1 MSIKIK
7 KGVFQGFISTSN
19 KSKSSSY
26 LSAMDLFNII
36 TILVVVSAAFAYINE
51 RFVKLPYTIGA
62 MVITI
67 AMSMVLTITGWVEPS
82 LTNPLK
88 ELISQIDFSRVLLE
102 ILLSFLLFAGA
113 LHTNFDQLKVQRGP
127 ILAFATFG
135 IMVSTFLI
143 GGLMF
148 FILPMVGLN
157 IEFIHCLLFGSL
169 ISPTDPIA
177 VLGIL
182 KKVGVPKK
190 LETKIVGE
198 SLFNDGVGVVVFL
211 TIFAIAETGLE
222 NITAGEIGMLL
233 LEEVVGGILL
243 GLALGYVAY
252 RLMKS
257 IDDYSVEVLITIAIV
272 MGGYLLAQYLHFSG
286 PLAVVVA
293 GLIVGH
299 DTVRGTSMS
308 DITELYIDK
317 FWETWDALLNGVL
330 FVLIGLEILV
340 LPFEKAYIISG
351 LIAIP
356 IILLARWLSLSI
368 PIVLYSKKLKFVP
381 NTGLMMTWGGL
392 RGGISIALALTLTAE
407 MSRDPFLIITY
418 LVVIFSIIVQGLSIG
433 KVANRLI
440 GDYKEEPS
448 GDGH

>member
-1 MSIKIK
+1 
-7 KGVFQGFISTSN
+7 
-19 KSKSSSY
+19 
-26 LSAMDLFNII
+26 MDLFKII

-67 AMSMVLTITGWVEPS
+67 AMSVVLTISGWIEPS

-88 ELISQIDFSRVLLE
+88 ELISQIDFSKVLLE

-135 IMVSTFLI
+135 VLVSTFLI
-143 GGLMF
+143 GILMYYL
-148 FILPMVGLN
+148 LPLFGLN
-157 IEFIHCLLFGSL
+157 IDFIYCLLFGAL

-211 TIFAIAETGLE
+211 TIFAIAE
-222 NITAGEIGMLL
+222 AGIEHVTFAEIGILL
-233 LEEVVGGILL
+233 LEEVVGGIVL
-243 GLALGYVAY
+243 GLGLGYLAY

-272 MGGYLLAQYLHFSG
+272 MGGYLLAQTLHFSG

-293 GLIVGH
+293 GLVVGH
-299 DTVRGTSMS
+299 DTVRDSSMS
-308 DITELYIDK
+308 EMTELYVDK
-317 FWETWDALLNGVL
+317 FWETWDALLNGIL
-330 FVLIGLEILV
+330 FVLIGLEVLV
-340 LPFEKAYIISG
+340 LPFEKAYIFAG

-356 IILLARWLSLSI
+356 IILLARWISLGI
-368 PIVLYSKKLKFVP
+368 PIFAYKKKLEFVP

-392 RGGISIALALTLTAE
+392 RGGISIALALTLTETMA
-407 MSRDPFLIITY
+407 RDPFLIITY
-418 LVVIFSIIVQGLSIG
+418 VVVIFSIIVQGLSIG
-433 KVANRLI
+433 KVARHLV
-440 GDYKEEPS
+440 GDHMQEPK
-448 GDGH
+448 GNGH

>member
-1 MSIKIK
+1 
-7 KGVFQGFISTSN
+7 
-19 KSKSSSY
+19 
-26 LSAMDLFNII
+26 MDLFSII

-51 RFVKLPYTIGA
+51 RFIHLPYTIGA

-67 AMSMVLTITGWVEPS
+67 VMSMILTIIGWMYPS
-82 LTNPLK
+82 LVNPLK
-88 ELISQIDFSRVLLE
+88 VLISQIDFSKVLLE

-135 IMVSTFLI
+135 VLVSTFLI

-148 FILPMVGLN
+148 YMLPIFGLN
-157 IEFIHCLLFGSL
+157 ISFIHCLLFGAL

-198 SLFNDGVGVVVFL
+198 SLFNDGIGVVVFL
-211 TIFAIAETGLE
+211 TIFAIAQKGVDQVTV
-222 NITAGEIGMLL
+222 GEIGFLL
-233 LEEVVGGILL
+233 LEEVLGGIVL
-243 GLALGYVAY
+243 GLALGYIAF

-257 IDDYSVEVLITIAIV
+257 INDYSVEVLITLAIV
-272 MGGYLLAQYLHFSG
+272 MGGYLLAQWLHFSG

-299 DTVRGTSMS
+299 DTVRDTSMS
-308 DITELYIDK
+308 ELTEIYIDK
-317 FWETWDALLNGVL
+317 FWETWDALLNGIL
-330 FVLIGLEILV
+330 FVLIGLEILI
-340 LPFEKAYIISG
+340 LPFEQSYILSG
-351 LIAIP
+351 LLAIP
-356 IILLARWLSLSI
+356 VILMARWIALSI
-368 PIVLYSKKLKFVP
+368 PIHFYQEKLEFIP
-381 NTGLMMTWGGL
+381 NTGLIMTWGGL
-392 RGGISIALALTLTAE
+392 RGGISIALALTLTQE

-418 LVVIFSIIVQGLSIG
+418 LVVIFSIIAQGLSIG
-433 KVANRLI
+433 KVANKLI
-440 GDYKEEPS
+440 GDYVDDDA
-448 GDGH
+448 GGH

>member
-1 MSIKIK
+1 
-7 KGVFQGFISTSN
+7 
-19 KSKSSSY
+19 
-26 LSAMDLFNII
+26 MDLFAII

-67 AMSMVLTITGWVEPS
+67 LMSMILTISGWIEPS

-88 ELISQIDFSRVLLE
+88 DLISQIDFSKVLLE

-135 IMVSTFLI
+135 VLVSTFLI
-143 GGLMF
+143 GGIMY
-148 FILPMVGLN
+148 FILGMLGLD
-157 IEFIHCLLFGSL
+157 IAFIYCLLFGAL

-211 TIFAIAETGLE
+211 TIFAIAEKGLA
-222 NITAGEIGMLL
+222 NITFGEIGLLL
-233 LEEVVGGILL
+233 LEEVLGGIALGALL
-243 GLALGYVAY
+243 GYIAFK
-252 RLMKS
+252 LMKS

-272 MGGYLLAQYLHFSG
+272 MGGYLLAQKLHFSG

-299 DTVRGTSMS
+299 DTVRDTSMS
-308 DITELYIDK
+308 EITELYVDK
-317 FWETWDALLNGVL
+317 FWETWDALLNGIL
-330 FVLIGLEILV
+330 FVLIGLEILI
-340 LPFEKAYIISG
+340 LPFEKSYIIAG

-356 IILLARWLSLSI
+356 IILIARWIALGI
-368 PIVLYSKKLKFVP
+368 PIVIYKKKLNFVP
-381 NTGLMMTWGGL
+381 NTGFMMTWGGL
-392 RGGISIALALTLTAE
+392 RGGISIALALTLTE
-407 MSRDPFLIITY
+407 DMHKDPFIIITY
-418 LVVIFSIIVQGLSIG
+418 VVVIFSIVVQGLTIG
-433 KVANRLI
+433 KVTNALL
-440 GDYKEEPS
+440 GDYKDLDPS
-448 GDGH
+448 DDNH

>member
-1 MSIKIK
+1 
-7 KGVFQGFISTSN
+7 
-19 KSKSSSY
+19 
-26 LSAMDLFNII
+26 MDLFTII
-36 TILVVVSAAFAYINE
+36 TILVVVSAIFAYINE

-67 AMSMVLTITGWVEPS
+67 AMSFVLTLMGWLDHS

-88 ELISQIDFSRVLLE
+88 DLISQIDFSTVLME

-127 ILAFATFG
+127 ILAFATVGVFL
-135 IMVSTFLI
+135 STFL
-143 GGLMF
+143 
-148 FILPMVGLN
+148 VGLFMYYLLPLMGLE
-157 IEFIHCLLFGSL
+157 IEFIHCLLFGAL

-198 SLFNDGVGVVVFL
+198 SLFNDGVGVVVFM
-211 TIFAIAETGLE
+211 TIYAIAEKGIE
-222 NITAGEIGMLL
+222 HVSAGEIGMLL
-233 LEEVVGGILL
+233 LEEVAGGILL
-243 GLALGYVAY
+243 GLVLGYIAY

-272 MGGYLLAQYLHFSG
+272 MGGYLLAQTLHFSG

-293 GLIVGH
+293 GLIIGH
-299 DTVRGTSMS
+299 DTVRGHTMS
-308 DITELYIDK
+308 DTTELYVDK
-317 FWETWDALLNGVL
+317 FWETWDALLNGIL

-340 LPFEKAYIISG
+340 LPFEKAFIFSG

-356 IILLARWLSLSI
+356 IILLARGISLTI
-368 PIVLYSKKLKFVP
+368 PIFFYQKKLEFVP
-381 NTGLMMTWGGL
+381 NTGLIMTWGGL
-392 RGGISIALALTLTAE
+392 RGGISIALALTLTTE
-407 MSRDPFLIITY
+407 MDRDVFLIITY

-433 KVANRLI
+433 KVANKLI
-440 GDYKEEPS
+440 GDYPVEEGGS
-448 GDGH
+448 GH

>member
-1 MSIKIK
+1 M
-7 KGVFQGFISTSN
+7 
-19 KSKSSSY
+19 
-26 LSAMDLFNII
+26 
-36 TILVVVSAAFAYINE
+36 VSAAFAYINE

-67 AMSMVLTITGWVEPS
+67 VMSLVLTLTGWISPE

-113 LHTNFDQLKVQRGP
+113 LHTNFDQLKVHRGP

-135 IMVSTFLI
+135 VLVSTALI
-143 GGLMF
+143 GLLSYGLF
-148 FILPMVGLN
+148 GIFGLDV
-157 IEFIHCLLFGSL
+157 ELIHCMLFGAL

-211 TIFAIAETGLE
+211 TIYAIAERGLDHVS
-222 NITAGEIGMLL
+222 ASEIGLLL
-233 LEEVVGGILL
+233 LEEVVGGIIL
-243 GLALGYVAY
+243 GLILGYVAF
-252 RLMKS
+252 RLLKS
-257 IDDYSVEVLITIAIV
+257 IDDYSVEVLITLAIV
-272 MGGYLLAQYLHFSG
+272 MGGYMLAQWLHFSG

-308 DITELYIDK
+308 ELTELYVDK
-317 FWETWDALLNGVL
+317 FWETWDALLNGIL
-330 FVLIGLEILV
+330 FVLIGLEILI
-340 LPFEKAYIISG
+340 LPFNQTYVILG

-356 IILLARWLSLSI
+356 VILFARWLSLSL
-368 PIVLYSKKLKFVP
+368 PILVYKEKLEFVP
-381 NTGLMMTWGGL
+381 YTGLIMTWGGL

-407 MSRDPFLIITY
+407 MGRDPFIIITY
-418 LVVIFSIIVQGLSIG
+418 VVVIFSIIVQGLSIG
-433 KVANRLI
+433 KVANELL
-440 GDYKEEPS
+440 GK
-448 GDGH
+448 

>member
-1 MSIKIK
+1 
-7 KGVFQGFISTSN
+7 
-19 KSKSSSY
+19 
-26 LSAMDLFNII
+26 MDLFTII
-36 TILVVVSAAFAYINE
+36 TILVVVSAIFAYINE

-67 AMSMVLTITGWVEPS
+67 AMSAILTITGWVNPD

-88 ELISQIDFSRVLLE
+88 SLISQIDFSKVLLE

-113 LHTNFDQLKVQRGP
+113 LHTNFDQLRVQRWP

-135 IMVSTFLI
+135 VLVSTFLV
-143 GGLMF
+143 GGLMYYLLPLF
-148 FILPMVGLN
+148 GLDIGFIN
-157 IEFIHCLLFGSL
+157 CLLFGAL

-198 SLFNDGVGVVVFL
+198 SLFNDGIGVVVFL
-211 TIFAIAETGLE
+211 TIFAIAQAGLE
-222 NITAGEIGMLL
+222 NVTFGEIGLL
-233 LEEVVGGILL
+233 LVEEVGGGI
-243 GLALGYVAY
+243 ALGFGLGFMAFY
-252 RLMKS
+252 LMKS
-257 IDDYSVEVLITIAIV
+257 IDDYSVEVLITLAIV
-272 MGGYLLAQYLHFSG
+272 MGGYLLAQSLHFSG

-293 GLIVGH
+293 GLIIGH
-299 DTVRGTSMS
+299 DTIRDSSMS
-308 DITELYIDK
+308 DITELYVDK
-317 FWETWDALLNGVL
+317 FWETLDALLNGIL

-340 LPFEKAYIISG
+340 LPFEKAYIFAG
-351 LIAIP
+351 LVAIP
-356 IILLARWLSLSI
+356 IILMARYVSLGI
-368 PIVLYSKKLKFVP
+368 PILAFRKKLNFVP

-392 RGGISIALALTLTAE
+392 RGGISIALALTLTQA
-407 MSRDPFLIITY
+407 MDRDPFLIITY

-440 GDYKEEPS
+440 GDQMQEEGAS
-448 GDGH
+448 GH

>member
-1 MSIKIK
+1 MLTNSIDLDNTVKFT
-7 KGVFQGFISTSN
+7 VNSLFT
-19 KSKSSSY
+19 
-26 LSAMDLFNII
+26 MDLFSII

-51 RFVKLPYTIGA
+51 RFFKLPYTIGA
-62 MVITI
+62 MVIAI
-67 AMSMVLTITGWVEPS
+67 LMSSVLTITGWMNPDF
-82 LTNPLK
+82 TNPLK
-88 ELISQIDFSRVLLE
+88 VLISQIDFSAVIME

-135 IMVSTFLI
+135 VLLSTFLI
-143 GGLMF
+143 GVSMYYL
-148 FILPMVGLN
+148 LQ
-157 IEFIHCLLFGSL
+157 LFGLQVEWVHCFLFGAL

-182 KKVGVPKK
+182 KQVGVPKV

-198 SLFNDGVGVVVFL
+198 SLFNDGIGVVVFL
-211 TIFAIAETGLE
+211 TIFGIAQTGLE
-222 NITAGEIGMLL
+222 NVTAGEIGLLL
-233 LEEVVGGILL
+233 LEEVGGGILL
-243 GLALGYVAY
+243 GLAMGYVAY

-272 MGGYLLAQYLHFSG
+272 MGGYLLAQALHFSG

-293 GLIVGH
+293 GLFVGH
-299 DTVRGTSMS
+299 DRVRDASMS
-308 DITELYIDK
+308 ASTELYVDK

-340 LPFEKAYIISG
+340 LPFERTYIISG

-356 IILLARWLSLSI
+356 VILLARLVALSI
-368 PIVLYSKKLKFVP
+368 PIYFYEKKLEFVRH
-381 NTGLMMTWGGL
+381 TRLIMTWGGL
-392 RGGISIALALTLTAE
+392 RGGISIALALTLTAD
-407 MSRDPFLIITY
+407 MSRDLFLIITY
-418 LVVIFSIIVQGLSIG
+418 VVVIFSIVVQGLTIG

-440 GDYKEEPS
+440 GPEGMKAQ
-448 GDGH
+448 GDEH

>member
-1 MSIKIK
+1 
-7 KGVFQGFISTSN
+7 
-19 KSKSSSY
+19 
-26 LSAMDLFNII
+26 MDLFTII
-36 TILVVVSAAFAYINE
+36 TVLVVVSAAFAYINE

-67 AMSMVLTITGWVEPS
+67 GMSALLTLTGWISPDV
-82 LTNPLK
+82 TNPLK
-88 ELISQIDFSRVLLE
+88 ELILQIDFSKILLE

-135 IMVSTFLI
+135 VIVSTFLI
-143 GGLMF
+143 GGLMYF
-148 FILPMVGLN
+148 VLPMIGLN
-157 IEFIHCLLFGSL
+157 ISFINCLLFGAL

-211 TIFAIAETGLE
+211 TIFAIAQTGLDQ
-222 NITAGEIGMLL
+222 ITIGEIGMLL
-233 LEEVVGGILL
+233 LEEVVGGIAL
-243 GLALGYVAY
+243 GFAMGYVAY
-252 RLMKS
+252 LLMKS
-257 IDDYSVEVLITIAIV
+257 IDDYSVEVLITIALV
-272 MGGYLLAQYLHFSG
+272 MGGYLLAQKLHFSG

-293 GLIVGH
+293 GLIIGH
-299 DTVRGTSMS
+299 DTVRDSTMS
-308 DITELYIDK
+308 DITETYVDK
-317 FWETWDALLNGVL
+317 FWETWDALLNGIL
-330 FVLIGLEILV
+330 FVLIGLEILI
-340 LPFEKAYIISG
+340 LPFESDYVVAG

-356 IILLARWLSLSI
+356 IILLVRYIALSI
-368 PIVLYSKKLKFVP
+368 PIIFYRKKLEFVP
-381 NTGLMMTWGGL
+381 KTGLMMTWGGL
-392 RGGISIALALTLTAE
+392 RGGISIALALTLTQS
-407 MSRDPFLIITY
+407 MDRDPFLIITY
-418 LVVIFSIIVQGLSIG
+418 LVVIFSIIVQGLTIG

-440 GDYKEEPS
+440 GEEHMVAG

>member
-1 MSIKIK
+1 
-7 KGVFQGFISTSN
+7 
-19 KSKSSSY
+19 
-26 LSAMDLFNII
+26 MDLFTII
-36 TILVVVSAAFAYINE
+36 TILVVVSAIFAYINE

-67 AMSMVLTITGWVEPS
+67 VMSAVLTITGWVNPD

-88 ELISQIDFSRVLLE
+88 SLISQIDFSKVLLE

-113 LHTNFDQLKVQRGP
+113 LHTNFDQLRVQRWP

-135 IMVSTFLI
+135 VLVSTFLV
-143 GGLMF
+143 GGLMYYLLPLF
-148 FILPMVGLN
+148 GLDIGFIN
-157 IEFIHCLLFGSL
+157 CLLFGAL

-198 SLFNDGVGVVVFL
+198 SLFNDGIGVVVFL
-211 TIFAIAETGLE
+211 TIFAIAQAGLE
-222 NITAGEIGMLL
+222 NVTFGEIGLL
-233 LEEVVGGILL
+233 LVEEVGGGI
-243 GLALGYVAY
+243 ALGFGLGFMAFY
-252 RLMKS
+252 LMKS
-257 IDDYSVEVLITIAIV
+257 IDDYSVEVLITLAIV
-272 MGGYLLAQYLHFSG
+272 MGGYLLAQSLHFSG

-293 GLIVGH
+293 GLIIGH
-299 DTVRGTSMS
+299 DTIRDTSMS
-308 DITELYIDK
+308 DITELYVDK
-317 FWETWDALLNGVL
+317 FWETLDALLNGIL

-340 LPFEKAYIISG
+340 LPFEKAYIFAG
-351 LIAIP
+351 LVAIP
-356 IILLARWLSLSI
+356 IILMARYVSLGI
-368 PIVLYSKKLKFVP
+368 PILAFRKKLNFVP

-392 RGGISIALALTLTAE
+392 RGGISIALALTLTQA
-407 MSRDPFLIITY
+407 MDRDPFLIITY

-440 GDYKEEPS
+440 GDQMQEEGAS
-448 GDGH
+448 GH

>member
-1 MSIKIK
+1 
-7 KGVFQGFISTSN
+7 
-19 KSKSSSY
+19 
-26 LSAMDLFNII
+26 MDLFTII
-36 TILVVVSAAFAYINE
+36 TILVVVSAVFAYINE

-67 AMSMVLTITGWVEPS
+67 VMSMVLTFSGWIDPS

-88 ELISQIDFSRVLLE
+88 ELITRIDFSKVLLE

-113 LHTNFDQLKVQRGP
+113 LHTNFDQLRVQRGP

-135 IMVSTFLI
+135 VLLSTFLI
-143 GGLMF
+143 GGAMYVLM
-148 FILPMVGLN
+148 GL
-157 IEFIHCLLFGSL
+157 IGLKISFVYCLLFGSL

-198 SLFNDGVGVVVFL
+198 SLFNDGVGVVIFL
-211 TIFAIAETGLE
+211 TIFAIAEVGFD
-222 NITAGEIGMLL
+222 NITFAEIGILL

-243 GLALGYVAY
+243 GLALGYIAY

-272 MGGYLLAQYLHFSG
+272 MGGYLLAQTLHFSG

-293 GLIVGH
+293 GLIIGH

-308 DITELYIDK
+308 DTTELYVDK
-317 FWETWDALLNGVL
+317 FWETWDALLNGIL
-330 FVLIGLEILV
+330 FVLIGLEILI
-340 LPFEKAYIISG
+340 LPYDSTYIVAG

-356 IILLARWLSLSI
+356 IILLARWISLSI
-368 PIVLYSKKLKFVP
+368 PIAFYAKKLDFVP
-381 NTGLMMTWGGL
+381 NTGVIMTWGGL
-392 RGGISIALALTLTAE
+392 RGGISIALALTLTTD

-418 LVVIFSIIVQGLSIG
+418 IVVIFSIIVQGMSVG

-440 GDYKEEPS
+440 GEDYPKEPAS
-448 GDGH
+448 STGH